1 MHTGFKALGLGVV
14 AFVLTFMVGG
24 AGVDTVISTEP
35 AVNGVMIAG
44 EVKPEDDPN
53 FVRITPE
60 IKDMAKKCL
69 TWLARTQGEQGIWDE
84 AGSYAL
90 PISCM
95 AGLALASWAGPG
107 SGPKEFVTAM
117 DKLTVF
123 IVGHAEENGYIYS
136 SNVKWG
142 DNRPAYGHAYSLLY
156 LTQIYGMGLGP
167 DEQDKLRGIIRGAI
181 GFMEGRQRPDGCW
194 YQDYR
199 RGHNMIVTVSHI
211 QALRSASQAG
221 FFVKKSV
228 VGKALRF
235 NEAHLRSDSSE
246 SRMASYLAVLMAA
259 GDYHSSLLSDVA
271 RRIANKTKQD
281 SYYNI
286 SKQNFSN
293 FLHMNSSQ
301 ICYYIGGETWKN
313 YYTKYTDWCL
323 KNLQKGEGEGEAFLP
338 PLTHAHAVKP
348 SGAYTT
354 AVATTI
360 MLMPNKYLPM
370 FQVLERSSKDKL
382 SLD

>member
-1 MHTGFKALGLGVV
+1 MHTGFKALGLGAV

-24 AGVDTVISTEP
+24 AEVDAVISTEP
-35 AVNGVMIAG
+35 AVNGVTIAG
-44 EVKPEDDPN
+44 EVEPEDDSN

-60 IKDMAKKCL
+60 VRDMAKKCL
-69 TWLARTQGEQGIWDE
+69 TWLAKTQGEQGIWED
-84 AGSYAL
+84 AGAYAL

-95 AGLALASWAGPG
+95 AGLSLASWAGPG
-107 SGPKEFVTAM
+107 CGPKEFVAAM

-123 IVGHAEENGYIYS
+123 IVGHAEKNGYIYS

-156 LTQIYGMGLGP
+156 LTQIYGMGLSP
-167 DEQDKLRGIIRGAI
+167 DEQNKLRGIIRGAV
-181 GFMEGRQRPDGCW
+181 GFIEDRQHPNGCW

-199 RGHNMIVTVSHI
+199 GGHNMIVTVSHI
-211 QALRSASQAG
+211 QALRSASHAG
-221 FFVKKSV
+221 FLVKKSV
-228 VGKALRF
+228 VRKALKF
-235 NEAHLRSDSSE
+235 NEAYLQRDTSE

-259 GDYHSSLLSDVA
+259 GDYHSRLLPDATKRLAS
-271 RRIANKTKQD
+271 KTRQD

-286 SKQNFSN
+286 SDQVFSN

-313 YYTKYTDWCL
+313 YYTRYTDWCL
-323 KNLQKGEGEGEAFLP
+323 KNLQKGEEEDEAFLP
-338 PLTHAHAVKP
+338 QLPKCHAVKP
-348 SGAYTT
+348 SKVYTT

-382 SLD
+382 DLD